1 MSSEISATSISSN
14 VQLVNLN
21 DWFNPAWGGGF
32 NATFRYT
39 LRPEDLSGST
49 VSAWTLLPNYEGK
62 GAVSN
67 AWLDGFA
74 APVSVGSDGE
84 ISTADQ
90 DFQRPLAAGDT
101 ITFTIQ
107 VQGAGFDADD
117 FAFAFAFADLDEPA
131 TTPPGPTPPDE
142 GPFVFGDGD
151 DVIDLVDGSVRIDA
165 GGGDNI
171 VTTGSGD
178 DTIVAGDGDDSIDAG
193 DGDNEVRAGGGDDTV
208 RAGDGDDLIFGQ
220 GGDDV
225 IDAGDGDN
233 EIHAGGGDDTVTAG
247 DGDDR
252 IFGKSGD
259 DVIDA
264 GDGDNEIHAGRGNDT
279 VTSGDGDDR
288 IFTRGGNDNVTYGGG
303 SDSVFLGLSND
314 TLRFVWAEA
323 QGEQNDFRG
332 GRGTDTFEIVLT
344 ADEAKDGDV
353 RSDIAG
359 LKDAIDAGSRY
370 DFASFDTTVRQ
381 FEIIEIVAPAEAF
394 DDAVTTDEDSVVE
407 IDVLAND
414 LDLLGDVA
422 NLADDNADL
431 TVVAFD
437 DSGVPDGAA
446 VSLDADGQTIV
457 FDPGTAYQSLAADE
471 TAEVEIG
478 YTVEDDQGF
487 TAEAVLTVTIT
498 GDNDDPVANGDGP
511 FSVDEDGTIVIPFVD
526 LLGNDT
532 DAEGD
537 TLTIEGFDDVDTA
550 GDVTDNGD
558 GTFTYDPAGAFAFLS
573 AGETDTDTFVYLVSD
588 GNGGTA
594 EATVTI
600 SIDGA
605 DDPVGVVLD
614 FDDIGTDLGEPVPDG
629 YGGLNWT
636 NAFILNTLTYQQN
649 SGYIRGNTS
658 GDFVVFNGDE
668 LTLGVDDR
676 DGDEFFFVGVTLTA
690 AWKED
695 LSIEIIGFR
704 DGVPVESTTVVV
716 SDDAPTEFLL
726 NWGNVDRLTFFAS
739 GGSDAGTPGRGD
751 YFAMDDFVV
760 A

>member
-220 GGDDV
+220 G
-225 IDAGDGDN
+225 
-233 EIHAGGGDDTVTAG
+233 
-247 DGDDR
+247 
-252 IFGKSGD
+252 GD